1 MTEKKR
7 RERERKKGGR
17 KMKRERGGEIFRLI
31 RTHEWGGEGIGC
43 DLLWRVG

>member
-1 MTEKKR
+1 MKR
-7 RERERKKGGR
+7 E
-17 KMKRERGGEIFRLI
+17 RERGGEIFRLI